1 MQDDARKSRILRAV
15 LLVAKAFLITGC
27 IIPFNGPGDIKRD
40 VQSATGNDL
49 DMDFG
54 VTVGRSGMAFARWI
68 AGKSDEQI
76 PLEGI
81 KKVEVGVYEVIDP
94 TPGEHRAITSL
105 QWPGWIP
112 VVEIYGEEDGPDAAA
127 SDDGERD
134 DGSADAARE
143 HPRVG
148 ARVPVLILFQYD
160 EDQLK
165 RMLMLI
171 EEENDRLVIVR
182 ITGKLNQLIEQ
193 VIAYGLEES
202 DHPELIDP
210 AIDSYRN
217 RETQPPDGDATLLAI
232 H

>member
-40 VQSATGNDL
+40 VQHTTGNDL

-81 KKVEVGVYEVIDP
+81 KKVELGVYEVIDP
-94 TPGEHRAITSL
+94 TPGERRAINSL

-112 VVEIYGEEDGPDAAA
+112 VVEIYGEEDGLDAAA
-127 SDDGERD
+127 SDDGESD
-134 DGSADAARE
+134 DGSAD
-143 HPRVG
+143 
-148 ARVPVLILFQYD
+148 VLILFQYD
-160 EDQLK
+160 EGQLE

-171 EEENDRLVIVR
+171 EEDDDDRLVIVR
-182 ITGKLNQLIEQ
+182 ISGKLNQLIEQ

-210 AIDSYRN
+210 AIDSWRS
-217 RETQPPDGDATLLAI
+217 RENSPAESDATLLAI

>member
-15 LLVAKAFLITGC
+15 LLVAKAFLVTGC

-40 VQSATGNDL
+40 VQHATGNDL

-68 AGKSDEQI
+68 VGKSDEQI

-94 TPGEHRAITSL
+94 TPGERRSINSL

-112 VVEIYGEEDGPDAAA
+112 VVEIYGEGLGSAEGV
-127 SDDGERD
+127 
-134 DGSADAARE
+134 GSAD
-143 HPRVG
+143 VI
-148 ARVPVLILFQYD
+148 ILFQYD
-160 EDQLK
+160 EGGQLK
-165 RMLMLI
+165 RMLLLI
-171 EEENDRLVIVR
+171 EEEDDRLVIVR
-182 ITGKLNQLIEQ
+182 ISGKLDQLIEQ

-202 DHPELIDP
+202 DHPELTDP
-210 AIDSYRN
+210 AIDSWRS
-217 RETQPPDGDATLLAI
+217 RESSPAESDASLLAI

>member
-1 MQDDARKSRILRAV
+1 MQDGARKSRILRAV

-40 VQSATGNDL
+40 VQHATGNDL

-94 TPGEHRAITSL
+94 TPGERRAINSL

-112 VVEIYGEEDGPDAAA
+112 VVEIYGEENGLDAAA
-127 SDDGERD
+127 SDDGESD
-134 DGSADAARE
+134 DGSAD
-143 HPRVG
+143 
-148 ARVPVLILFQYD
+148 VLILFQYD
-160 EDQLK
+160 EDQLE

-171 EEENDRLVIVR
+171 EEKDDRLVIVR
-182 ITGKLNQLIEQ
+182 ISGKLNQLIEQ

-210 AIDSYRN
+210 AIDSWRN
-217 RETQPPDGDATLLAI
+217 RETPSPDGHASQRTAR
-232 H
+232 